1 MCEAGCGVGGGES
14 PTVTAP
20 RDRVGPSMS
29 AVAMPAVTVLA
40 VALFGVAG
48 CSRAVLT
55 EPAQLA
61 TDPACA
67 QVLVELRGAD
77 EINGWDRREVS
88 AQSTAAWGDGDVIL
102 RCGLHPLEPTT
113 DPCQTM
119 GGVDW
124 VIRQSEDRTM
134 FLSYGRAPAV
144 EVSVRGQRPTNAA
157 DVLNTVS
164 PAVATLPSTGRSCI

>member
-1 MCEAGCGVGGGES
+1 MSRACPGVLLAV
-14 PTVTAP
+14 PLTASARP
-20 RDRVGPSMS
+20 RRL
-29 AVAMPAVTVLA
+29 ARAVLA
-40 VALFGVAG
+40 VAMLGLATPGLTG
-48 CSRAVLT
+48 CSGAVLT

-67 QVLVELRGAD
+67 QVLVDLRGAERID
-77 EINGWDRREVS
+77 GWERRDVS

-102 RCGLHPLEPTT
+102 RCGVAPLGPST
-113 DPCQTM
+113 DPCQTI

-144 EVSVRGQRPTNAA
+144 EVSLRGDRPTNAA
-157 DVLNTVS
+157 EVLDAVS